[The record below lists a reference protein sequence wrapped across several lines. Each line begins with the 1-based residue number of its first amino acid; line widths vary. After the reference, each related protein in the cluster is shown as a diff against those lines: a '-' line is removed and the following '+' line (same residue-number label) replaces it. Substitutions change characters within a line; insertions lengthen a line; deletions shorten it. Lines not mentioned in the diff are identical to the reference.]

1 MTIISEFQPNP
12 IGSDPALT
20 TFELSGTPGESFEGV
35 IVNIESDPG
44 GSNPGDINNFESV
57 SGTFDSNGLLS
68 VSISDIENPSFTVA
82 LFSTFTGDTS
92 TDIDTDDD
100 GVPDDLSTFGTVFD
114 AIGVPDAAGDE
125 TLLYGTDLGGTDFAF
140 TGDEPRLIFRDGSVG
155 DLYAINDPD
164 NGQVFDINGIDVTRG
179 IFNIDPTAGTDT
191 FGSINP
197 TISTTV
203 GTSPAII
210 SIFDI
215 QGAGHLSPFQGSQ
228 VTTTGIVT
236 AVDTNGFYLQDPTGD
251 GNDATSDGIFVFTGS
266 APGVTVGDQL
276 EVTGTV
282 NEFIPGGAGT
292 GNLSITN
299 IVSPTITTL
308 STGNDVPAATI
319 IGSSG
324 RLAPTETI
332 ISNSEL
338 PVNLQTASGTFNP
351 TVDGI
356 DFYESLEGMLV
367 TVEDAVSVAP
377 TDAFGGFS
385 TFEFFV
391 VPNQGASATGLNSNG
406 GVTLNDPDLSDGT
419 TFADIEFNPE
429 RVQIDALTDES
440 DLPSISTGTLLGDVT
455 GVVSY
460 SFGNYEVLI
469 DEPLTPQGNIG
480 ITTPETTTV
489 VGDSDQLTIASYNVL
504 NLDPNDADG
513 DTDIADGRFD
523 LIANQIVNNL
533 ATPDIIG
540 LQEIQDNDGSVSP
553 GSSDVISA
561 SDTLQLLINEI
572 VAAGGPQYQF
582 IDNTFIEDDLNGGQ
596 PGGNIRVAYLYNP
609 ERVDLVPGSVQTV
622 LDIPQSQADN
632 PFNGTRLPLAATFEF
647 NEQEVTVVNN
657 HFSSRGGSDPLFG
670 GIQPP
675 EIGGET
681 DRVEQA
687 QANNDFVDSI
697 LAENPSANVVVL
709 GDLNGFQF
717 EDYQTVNLAGGPDNP
732 VLTNLTDTLDPL
744 DAYSFIFNGN
754 SQALDHAFV
763 SDSLVNVADYDIV
776 HANVDFADTPERAS
790 DHDPVI
796 VGLTLPAIVIPGE
809 KIIGTFGNDEL
820 AGTDGNDTIEGLGG
834 SDTLFGNGGND
845 TLLGGFSNDIL
856 LGGNGN
862 DNLNGGAGTDSLE
875 GNNGNDTLFGG
886 FSNDTLLGGNGN
898 DSLDGGAGTDSLEG
912 NNGDDTLFGG
922 FGNDTLLGGN
932 DNDSLDGGAGTDS
945 LEGNNGDDTL
955 IGGFGNDT
963 LIGGSGEDLLTGG
976 LGNDIFVYEG
986 VMVGTDIITDFNT
999 NRDLIDLSQII
1010 SSFEELDITQN
1021 SVGAVISINGQS
1033 LAILEDVIADQLSAD
1048 NFIFGDPSALA

>member
-1 MTIISEFQPNP
+1 MYTGITSGTQAELLAAISDNSNWSGSNSTRQTIPTNPFTVSGSGSNLVINEVYVSHTGTDDTEF
-12 IGSDPALT
+12 IEI
-20 TFELSGTPGESFEGV
+20 FGTPGTSLDGLSIIGVEGDSGSSIGTIDARIDFDSTHTIGENGFFLV
-35 IVNIESDPG
+35 GNPTGLANNYGVTPNLNI
-44 GSNPGDINNFESV
+44 NTNFLENSSSTFALV
-57 SGTFDSNGLLS
+57 ETSSISGTS
-68 VSISDIENPSFTVA
+68 VTGSEVVLDTVA
-82 LFSTFTGDTS
+82 LTDGGAGDTFFFDAPVIGPDGS
-92 TDIDTDDD
+92 FFPAGARRVTDGVDTD
-100 GVPDDLSTFGTVFD
+100 T
-114 AIGVPDAAGDE
+114 
-125 TLLYGTDLGGTDFAF
+125 
-140 TGDEPRLIFRDGSVG
+140 
-155 DLYAINDPD
+155 INDWVISD
-164 NGQVFDINGIDVTRG
+164 
-179 IFNIDPTAGTDT
+179 FNLGTENTPTAGSDGDGGGGQPT
-191 FGSINP
+191 FKPIYE
-197 TISTTV
+197 
-203 GTSPAII
+203 
-210 SIFDI
+210 I
-215 QGAGHLSPFQGSQ
+215 QGAGHLSPFDGSAI
-228 VTTTGIVT
+228 TTTGIVT

-266 APGVTVGDQL
+266 APGIEVGDEL

-282 NEFIPGGAGT
+282 DEFIPGGATT

-324 RLAPTETI
+324 RLAPTEII
-332 ISNSEL
+332 ISDSEL
-338 PVNLQTASGTFNP
+338 PVNLQIESGTFNP

-391 VPNQGASATGLNSNG
+391 VPNQGAFATGTNSNG

-419 TFADIEFNPE
+419 TFTEIEFNPE

-489 VGDSDQLTIASYNVL
+489 VGDSEQLTIASYNVL

-513 DTDIADGRFD
+513 DTDIADGRFE
-523 LIANQIVNNL
+523 LIASQIVNNL

-540 LQEIQDNDGSVSP
+540 LQEIQDNDGSVAP
-553 GSSDVISA
+553 GGSDVISA
-561 SDTLQLLINEI
+561 SDTLQLLIDEI
-572 VAAGGPQYQF
+572 VEAGGPQYEF

-609 ERVDLVPGSVQTV
+609 ERVDLVPGSVQTI
-622 LDIPQSQADN
+622 LDIPQSEPDN
-632 PFNGTRLPLAATFEF
+632 PFTGSRLPLAATFEF

-670 GIQPP
+670 AIQPP

-681 DRVEQA
+681 ERVEQA

-732 VLTNLTDTLDPL
+732 VLNLLTDTLDPL

-763 SDSLVNVADYDIV
+763 SDSLVNVAEYDIV
-776 HANVDFADTPERAS
+776 HVNVDFADTPERAS

-796 VGLTLPAIVIPGE
+796 LGLTLPPIVIPGE

-820 AGTDGNDTIEGLGG
+820 DGTGGDDTIKGLVG
-834 SDTLFGNGGND
+834 SDILFGNGGND
-845 TLLGGFSNDIL
+845 TLLGGFGNDI
-856 LGGNGN
+856 
-862 DNLNGGAGTDSLE
+862 
-875 GNNGNDTLFGG
+875 
-886 FSNDTLLGGNGN
+886 
-898 DSLDGGAGTDSLEG
+898 
-912 NNGDDTLFGG
+912 
-922 FGNDTLLGGN
+922 LLGGN
-932 DNDSLDGGAGTDS
+932 DNDSLNGGVGKDS
-945 LEGNNGDDTL
+945 LEGSNGDDTL
-955 IGGFGNDT
+955 FGGVGNDT
-963 LIGGSGEDLLTGG
+963 LSGGSGGDLLTGG
-976 LGNDIFVYEG
+976 LGKDTFVYEG

-1010 SSFEELDITQN
+1010 SSFEELEITQN
-1021 SVGAVISINGQS
+1021 NVGAVISIDGQS
-1033 LAILEDVIADQLSAD
+1033 LAILEGVIPGQLSAD
-1048 NFIFGDPSALA
+1048 SFIFGDPSVL

>member
-1 MTIISEFQPNP
+1 M
-12 IGSDPALT
+12 
-20 TFELSGTPGESFEGV
+20 
-35 IVNIESDPG
+35 
-44 GSNPGDINNFESV
+44 
-57 SGTFDSNGLLS
+57 
-68 VSISDIENPSFTVA
+68 
-82 LFSTFTGDTS
+82 STFTGDTS

-164 NGQVFDINGIDVTRG
+164 NGQVFNSNGTAITPASFDT
-179 IFNIDPTAGTDT
+179 NPTLGTDT

-266 APGVTVGDQL
+266 APGIAVGDEL

-308 STGNDVPAATI
+308 STGNSVPAATI

-419 TFADIEFNPE
+419 TFADIDFNPE

-440 DLPSISTGTLLGDVT
+440 DLPSISTGTLLGHVT

-513 DTDIADGRFD
+513 DTDIADGRFE

-561 SDTLQLLINEI
+561 SETLQLLIDEI
-572 VAAGGPQYQF
+572 VAAGGPQYEF

-622 LDIPQSQADN
+622 LDIPQSDPDN

-687 QANNDFVDSI
+687 QANNNFVDSI

-776 HANVDFADTPERAS
+776 HVNVDFADTPERAS

-796 VGLTLPAIVIPGE
+796 VGLTLPPIVIPGE
-809 KIIGTFGNDEL
+809 TIIGTFGNDEL

-845 TLLGGFSNDIL
+845 TIKGGFSNDIL

-886 FSNDTLLGGNGN
+886 FSNDTLLGGNDN

-976 LGNDIFVYEG
+976 LGNDIFVYKG

-1010 SSFEELDITQN
+1010 SSFEELEITQN
-1021 SVGAVISINGQS
+1021 NVGAVIGIDGQS
-1033 LAILEDVIADQLSAD
+1033 LAILEDVIADKLSAD
-1048 NFIFGDPSALA
+1048 RFIFGDPSALA